1 MEKKISISPKFLL
14 LSSVNVVAAIIM
26 AGGDLYDSLALIGV
40 LTVLILNHITLKM
53 IVYNVSISMTES
65 GANAQRA
72 LRKTLFLMLF
82 KLLLIVS
89 VVAAIYLYKEHL
101 TLKVLLLMIFQLI
114 IQVVSIKNNYQNS

>member
-114 IQVVSIKNNYQNS
+114 IQVVSIKNNY

>member
-14 LSSVNVVAAIIM
+14 LSSVNVVAAIVM

-40 LTVLILNHITLKM
+40 LVVLILNHITLKM
-53 IVYNVSISMTES
+53 IVYNVSLSMTET

-72 LRKTLFLMLF
+72 LRKTLLLMFF

-114 IQVVSIKNNYQNS
+114 IQVVSIKNNY